1 MHSFILIG
9 LLILLSINVHGQP
22 ATEPA
27 TTRVVIPDIAAVYHL
42 TPEAF
47 RGHEDYYFTK
57 LLELALSKTE
67 EKYGPFSIQ
76 LSPKREVDHRFWAN
90 MLKGKYDVM
99 WSKIT
104 PELEK
109 NLLPIR
115 VSLLKDLS
123 SYRILM
129 IRRGDQARF
138 SAVKNLDD
146 LRKLRGGM
154 HPHWSDAA
162 IMAHNGL
169 PLVYGMEYTHLFFML
184 TAGRFDYFSRG
195 LAQISMEPAR
205 FSDLPLAIE
214 QELMLYYKNDYNFFV
229 RKEDKKLAERIT
241 EGLKIAQADGSF
253 DKLFYSFPRY
263 RWGLEQLQQ
272 KKRRIIT
279 LKPLD

>member
-1 MHSFILIG
+1 MHPCKLIG
-9 LLILLSINVHGQP
+9 FLLLLSAYVQGQP

-27 TTRVVIPDIAAVYHL
+27 TTRVLIPDIAAVYNL

-67 EKYGPFSIQ
+67 KKYGPFLIQ
-76 LSPKREVDHRFWAN
+76 LSPKRALDHRFLAN
-90 MLKGKYDVM
+90 MLKGEHDVM
-99 WSKIT
+99 WAKST
-104 PELEK
+104 PELEQ
-109 NLLPIR
+109 NLLAVR

-138 SAVKNLDD
+138 SAIKNLDD

-154 HPHWSDAA
+154 HPQWADAA

-169 PLVYGMEYTHLFFML
+169 PLVYGTEYTHLFFML

-195 LAQISMEPAR
+195 LAQIYIEPAR
-205 FSDLPLAIE
+205 FPDLPLAIE
-214 QELMLYYKNDYNFFV
+214 EDLMLQYRNDYNFFV
-229 RKEDKKLAERIT
+229 RKEDTKLAERLT
-241 EGLKIAQADGSF
+241 EGLKLAEADGSF
-253 DKLFYSFPRY
+253 DQLLYSFPRY
-263 RWGLEQLQQ
+263 RWGMEQLQQ

-279 LKPLD
+279 LEPLE